1 MDYSPAMKWPSKVRD
16 AVGRK
21 RPAPGVS
28 ASRLESN
35 KWLAEHCKG
44 LEGRVLSVGSSD
56 DGDGQGGNYRD
67 YFSSASAY
75 VTSEVTEG
83 FGTDLVLDIQSMP
96 EVEDGS
102 FQSVFCS
109 GVLEHLLDF
118 NAAIRELHRV
128 LSPSGTLLLGL
139 PFRQGIHHAP
149 TDYWRFT
156 EYGIRHLLKD
166 KFEILSLEGI
176 GEEEPGFPTAYWCAA
191 QRLP

>member
-1 MDYSPAMKWPSKVRD
+1 MKWASKVRD

-21 RPAPGVS
+21 SKGPGVS
-28 ASRLESN
+28 ASRVESN
-35 KWLAEHCKG
+35 KWLTEHCKG
-44 LEGRVLSVGSSD
+44 LPGKVLSVGSSD

-83 FGTDLVLDIQSMP
+83 YGTDLVLDIQCMP
-96 EVEDGS
+96 EVEDGA
-102 FQSVFCS
+102 FQAVFCS

-128 LSPSGTLLLGL
+128 LSPAGTLLLGL

-156 EYGIRHLLKD
+156 EYGIRHLLKER
-166 KFEILSLEGI
+166 FEIESLQGI
-176 GEEEPGFPTAYWCAA
+176 GEEEPGFPTAYWCSAK
-191 QRLP
+191 RMP